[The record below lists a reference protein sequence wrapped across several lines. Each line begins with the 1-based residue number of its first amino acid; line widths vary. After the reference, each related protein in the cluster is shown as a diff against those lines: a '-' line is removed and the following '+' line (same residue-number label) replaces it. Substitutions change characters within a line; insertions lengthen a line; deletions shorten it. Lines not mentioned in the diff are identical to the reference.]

1 MQSARTISQLVL
13 GVLVA
18 LCLISLGSMW
28 KNVSS
33 VSSVRRYSK
42 LEEDELQERI
52 VQAVARVMADKSYPS
67 VETGMLQS
75 QINRAVNT
83 AVLEQLSHT
92 VFYFSYSIVLLS
104 KTHLDLGTKTNFEIK
119 RKHNKS
125 CISIS

>member
-1 MQSARTISQLVL
+1 
-13 GVLVA
+13 
-18 LCLISLGSMW
+18 MW